1 MATGAIRA
9 GFETNQRIQ
18 RLFRQVVRPSAEVRR
33 LRAEDRAARRWEIRR
48 RFEPWPDSD
57 RGSSERAA
65 ILKGEAQRLLVD
77 AAPLAVETLIGI
89 MESSRSSMAQVAAAK
104 EVLERALGAEA
115 RAGLETSRRAERI
128 DQAWKEL
135 LADRANP

>member
-1 MATGAIRA
+1 MSGIERGRFTPETARRA
-9 GFETNQRIQ
+9 AQR
-18 RLFRQVVRPSAEVRR
+18 SAEVRR
-33 LRAEDRAARRWEIRR
+33 LRAEERAARRWEIGR

-57 RGSSERAA
+57 RGSGERAVV
-65 ILKGEAQRLLVD
+65 LKGEAQRLLVD

-128 DQAWKEL
+128 DQAWNEL